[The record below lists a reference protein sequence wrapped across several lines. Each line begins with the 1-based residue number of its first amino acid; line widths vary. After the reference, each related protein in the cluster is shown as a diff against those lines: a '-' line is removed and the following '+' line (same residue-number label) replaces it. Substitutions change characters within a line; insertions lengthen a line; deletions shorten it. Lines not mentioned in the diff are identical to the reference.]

1 MRIDYTKVN
10 MFWERGIIMSSSVI
24 DMLQLEYQ
32 RFSAKEKE
40 IADYVMRNKS
50 SINNI
55 NIRDLA
61 AYTNASMSTITRFC
75 KKVGCSTFVDF
86 KIRLNREVDQPR
98 NQTDFFIRTQQIH
111 NDIINATAEM
121 LDTDRIEQVVQYIK
135 KARRI
140 YVYALGSSG
149 LSALEFKYRLMRMD
163 IVIDAVTDSHMMI
176 MSASLLGEDDLV
188 IGLSNSGR
196 TLEVSDALNA
206 AKKRGSK
213 VVGITNFDHTPLSE
227 ISDLCIFTP
236 DIGRTGDV
244 NFINSQLAIIYIL
257 DVISLLLLEDEHLLS
272 ARQQTLKA
280 LYSAE

>member
-1 MRIDYTKVN
+1 
-10 MFWERGIIMSSSVI
+10 MSSSVI

-50 SINNI
+50 SINNM

-61 AYTNASMSTITRFC
+61 AYTTASMSTITRFC

-86 KIRLNREVDQPR
+86 KIRLSREVHQPR
-98 NQTDFFIRTQQIH
+98 NETDIFIRTQQIH

-121 LDTDRIEQVVQYIK
+121 LDTDKIKQVVQYIME
-135 KARRI
+135 ARRI
-140 YVYALGSSG
+140 YVYGLGSSG

-163 IVIDAVTDSHMMI
+163 IAIDAVTDSHMML
-176 MSASLLGEDDLV
+176 MSASLLGKDDLV

-196 TLEVSDALNA
+196 TLEVSDALKV
-206 AKKRGSK
+206 AKKTGST

-257 DVISLLLLEDEHLLS
+257 DVISLLLLDDKNLLK
-272 ARQQTLKA
+272 ARQQTLRTF
-280 LYSAE
+280 YSGD